1 VPKLP
6 LAITAVASMLITLA
20 TGAVAQTSPPN
31 VPAAIICYNQNLKV
45 WRVGYLST
53 IKENGE
59 ATYIS
64 LVDRLPVIVNAKGVL
79 VAPSDR
85 SPRLDCYGKTLD
97 ELRSNGRV
105 LEFQRT
111 P

>member
-1 VPKLP
+1 ML
-6 LAITAVASMLITLA
+6 VALA
-20 TGAVAQTSPPN
+20 TAAVAQTSPPN
-31 VPAAIICYNQNLKV
+31 VPVAIICYNQNLKV
-45 WRVGYLST
+45 WRVGYLNT

-64 LVDRLPVIVNAKGVL
+64 LVDKLPVMVNAKGVL
-79 VAPSDR
+79 SAPSDR

-111 P
+111 R

>member
-1 VPKLP
+1 
-6 LAITAVASMLITLA
+6 MLKWLSTLVSA
-20 TGAVAQTSPPN
+20 FGVLTSPVTGAVAQTSPPN

-45 WRVGYLST
+45 WRVGYLSA

-97 ELRSNGRV
+97 ELRSNGRA

>member
-1 VPKLP
+1 MPKLP

-20 TGAVAQTSPPN
+20 AGAAAQTSPPN

-45 WRVGYLST
+45 WRVGYLNT

-64 LVDRLPVIVNAKGVL
+64 LVDRLPVTVNAKGVL
-79 VAPSDR
+79 LAPDDR

-97 ELRSNGRV
+97 ELRADGRV